1 MRKHFDLHPEEA
13 FLIEIEDERGHTT
26 FVEFRDAAEFAVI
39 GNPYANIDESVRRV
53 HGRFFRL
60 TIVGEEDQNS
70 ARGIGI
76 SPVGL
81 ATKTQINFAIVGKC
95 FKLGDRQKT
104 NQDVASNKFRC
115 RASP

>member
-39 GNPYANIDESVRRV
+39 GNPYANIEESVRRV

-70 ARGIGI
+70 ARGIQKGWYIARWI
-76 SPVGL
+76 SNEDANKLRHSWEVLREQPSRNYL
-81 ATKTQINFAIVGKC
+81 A
-95 FKLGDRQKT
+95 
-104 NQDVASNKFRC
+104 
-115 RASP
+115 